1 MDDLLLEKKVEAFF
15 LNRLADQLSYMPI
28 NEALDFND
36 RKEIQKMIRADL
48 NSKTFRREIDKV
60 FKQDFEDALK
70 AAFGMDRSGRVNDYV
85 VSKVSAEVNSTA
97 TKQVIIKV
105 CKQVIEKL
113 YKEIALRYP
122 FIIRNLKF

>member
-15 LNRLADQLSYMPI
+15 LNRLADQFSYMPV

-70 AAFGMDRSGRVNDYV
+70 AAFGMDKSGRVNDYV

-105 CKQVIEKL
+105 CN
-113 YKEIALRYP
+113 
-122 FIIRNLKF
+122 IRL

>member
-1 MDDLLLEKKVEAFF
+1 MDELLLETAIERFF
-15 LNRLADQLSYMPI
+15 LKRLKNQFKVMPI
-28 NEALDFND
+28 NEALSFND
-36 RKEIQKMIRADL
+36 RKEIQKMIRGDL
-48 NSKTFRREIDKV
+48 NSKRFRQEIDKV

-70 AAFGMDRSGRVNDYV
+70 AAFGMNRSGRVSDYV
-85 VSKVSAEVNSTA
+85 VSKVSAEVNSSA
-97 TKQVIIKV
+97 TKQVIVQV